1 MNRFIPS
8 QPQHRSPTLGTPSQA
23 VPTTPPS
30 PTVALPPGYMVVPQG
45 SMPAAAPAEEEGYDD
60 YISYFNK
67 SADGLRLLLVG
78 RSAREQA
85 PILKARIQNLQAD
98 RKRYAKIPVIG
109 RPITNL
115 LDKEIRRLKAQH
127 SAISVKAKEEEAE
140 AQAELFTKYG
150 IAAVSVLGAVAVVSV
165 IALNVARTR
174 AIEGG

>member
-1 MNRFIPS
+1 MTAFIPS
-8 QPQHRSPTLGTPSQA
+8 QPHHRRAAFGTPSQA
-23 VPTTPPS
+23 VPSTPAS
-30 PTVALPPGYMVVPQG
+30 PTVALPPGYMVVPAG
-45 SMPAAAPAEEEGYDD
+45 SMPAAPAEEEGYDD

-85 PILKARIQNLQAD
+85 PILKARIQNLQSD
-98 RKRYAKIPVIG
+98 RKKYAKIPVIG
-109 RPITNL
+109 RPITNV

-127 SAISVKAKEEEAE
+127 AAISVKAKEEEAE

>member
-1 MNRFIPS
+1 MTTFQPS
-8 QPQHRSPTLGTPSQA
+8 TPAPTMA
-23 VPTTPPS
+23 I
-30 PTVALPPGYMVVPQG
+30 PPGYMVVPAG
-45 SMPAAAPAEEEGYDD
+45 TVPATAPAESEGYDD

-85 PILKARIQNLQAD
+85 PILKARIQNLQND
-98 RKRYAKIPVIG
+98 RKRYARVPVVG
-109 RPITNL
+109 KLVTNF

-127 SAISVKAKEEEAE
+127 AAVSARAREEEAE

-165 IALNVARTR
+165 IMLNVARTR
-174 AIEGG
+174 AIEGR